1 MKKPILLALMLSV
14 APIATLPSFAKPHT
28 PARNSSE
35 RKAIMSALHGVLGKG
50 KHQPLIF
57 ARAFHVERG
66 WAFVTGGFKYAD
78 GAPLEAEFQE
88 GSGTNFS
95 ALLHY
100 ENKRWRVKRRLY
112 HGDVVID
119 EFKRDFPQAP
129 RAIFQDE

>member
-1 MKKPILLALMLSV
+1 MKKSILLALILAS
-14 APIATLPSFAKPHT
+14 APISTLPALAKPHT
-28 PARNSSE
+28 PTKNSSE
-35 RKAIMSALHGVLGKG
+35 RKAIIAALHGVLGKG
-50 KHQPLIF
+50 KHKPLIF
-57 ARAFHVERG
+57 ARSFHVERG
-66 WAFVTGGFKYAD
+66 WAFVTGGFQYAA
-78 GAPLEAEFQE
+78 GAPLEPEFQE

-129 RAIFQDE
+129 RAIFQDD